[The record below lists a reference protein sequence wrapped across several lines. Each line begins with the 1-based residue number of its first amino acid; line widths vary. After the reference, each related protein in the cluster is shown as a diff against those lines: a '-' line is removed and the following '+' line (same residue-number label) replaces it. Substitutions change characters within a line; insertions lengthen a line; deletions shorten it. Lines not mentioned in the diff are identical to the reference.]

1 MRKLT
6 EEVFVTM
13 GGCPNM
19 SNFSKKAFK
28 STALLKNCSIFAARK
43 LRKSEHQ
50 GVHKPEWRV
59 YLFGRGQR
67 EKPIQ
72 PTSL

>member
-1 MRKLT
+1 MRKLSK
-6 EEVFVTM
+6 EAFVTM
-13 GGCPNM
+13 GVCPNM

-28 STALLKNCSIFAARK
+28 STALLKNCSIFAAIY
-43 LRKSEHQ
+43 LRKSGHQ

-59 YLFGRGQR
+59 YLFGGGQG

-72 PTSL
+72 PASL